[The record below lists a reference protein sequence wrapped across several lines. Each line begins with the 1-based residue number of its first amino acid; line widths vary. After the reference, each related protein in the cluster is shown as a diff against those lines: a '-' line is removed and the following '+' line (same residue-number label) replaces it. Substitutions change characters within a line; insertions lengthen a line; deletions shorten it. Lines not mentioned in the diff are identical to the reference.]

1 MADRPHRYG
10 KELDELYDAILQLGN
25 RDECY
30 AFFDDICT
38 ISELQA
44 LSQRLHVARN
54 LLRKKDD
61 LSANQQDTTGA
72 STATISRV
80 NRCVV
85 YGTGGYNL
93 NPGAGWSRGL
103 PVRCALAQACKGGG
117 FCAPFF
123 GRGEHNGKGRIS
135 IQCSNK
141 AVLHIGR
148 SAFDIGGGGQR
159 KNAHAHAPGG
169 IPLNRAGRP
178 AVADPL
184 HHVHQQGCTHR

>member
-44 LSQRLHVARN
+44 LSQRLQVAR
-54 LLRKKDD
+54 LLRKKITY
-61 LSANQQDTTGA
+61 QQISKITGA

-85 YGTGGYNL
+85 YGTGGYDL
-93 NPGAGWSRGL
+93 ILERL
-103 PVRCALAQACKGGG
+103 
-117 FCAPFF
+117 
-123 GRGEHNGKGRIS
+123 E
-135 IQCSNK
+135 
-141 AVLHIGR
+141 
-148 SAFDIGGGGQR
+148 
-159 KNAHAHAPGG
+159 
-169 IPLNRAGRP
+169 
-178 AVADPL
+178 
-184 HHVHQQGCTHR
+184 